1 MTPSKK
7 NERKKKEKKKN
18 MRKNKIGAVFL
29 VSALAL
35 AGIGITYAGFTD
47 TISVYGT
54 VSTATVELDIEAY
67 SGTDVYKVWGTGAP
81 TDETYIFRGYSFE
94 RKTLV
99 DVQAMYPNAQVELIS
114 SAWSHDYEGPG
125 DFDFAM
131 TFDNLFPCIDFTADF
146 ILHYEGS
153 IPVKVNIAQWIMYTD
168 WLEELYLAGGVSIK
182 AFRCTV
188 PNPDQPIGP
197 DNYPTKTEQVVD
209 LGTQLHFCDY
219 VIVEL
224 TLHLPQNNYWQGKT
238 GEFSG
243 KVGVIQWNDMCD
255 DQQPGGQDF
264 LKTLSLHVL
273 DGIADDS
280 FKVYVDDILVYT
292 YVDHDPENDPE
303 MWRTHII
310 DLTPY
315 EIPYDSIIN
324 TVKIDATGPKWS
336 GFNTY
341 GQLAVNT
348 ITLSGDT
355 VSDTIDI
362 GDTASEAGHNLL
374 SWGPI
379 EPATSGGYYGGID
392 NCRVTWDVSTD
403 STWATVDF
411 NL

>member
-1 MTPSKK
+1 
-7 NERKKKEKKKN
+7 

-54 VSTATVELDIEAY
+54 VNTATVELDIEAY
-67 SGTDVYKVWGTGAP
+67 SGTDVYKVYGPDIATN
-81 TDETYIFRGYSFE
+81 DEIRIFRGYSFE
-94 RKTLV
+94 RPDPTNPAAIIAYFNLPASTNIELV
-99 DVQAMYPNAQVELIS
+99 S

-146 ILHYEGS
+146 IIHYEGS
-153 IPVKVNIAQWIMYTD
+153 IPAKVNIAQWVMYTD

-182 AFRCTV
+182 AFICTV
-188 PNPDQPIGP
+188 PNPGQPIGP
-197 DNYPTKTEQVVD
+197 NNYPIKTEQVVN
-209 LGTQLHFCDY
+209 LGTQLHYCDY

-238 GEFSG
+238 GEFIG

-255 DQQPGGQDF
+255 DEETAGQDF

-310 DLTPY
+310 DLTSY
-315 EIPYDSIIN
+315 GIPQTNSN

-336 GFNTY
+336 GFNKY

-348 ITLSGDT
+348 ITLSRTGK
-355 VSDTIDI
+355 SETIDI
-362 GDTASEAGHNLL
+362 GDTTSESGHNLL

-379 EPATSGGYYGGID
+379 EPAASGGYYGGID
-392 NCRVTWDVSTD
+392 NCRVTWDVSTG

-411 NL
+411 NML